1 MTEWL
6 NWIDPV
12 LLVALPLSIPVNNN
26 VCEVLYSSCSQGS
39 PLGSFLESYLGLK
52 YHDLASVTWDILKS
66 FFFFFISVLSLIQL
80 FETSWTDYSLSGSS
94 VNGIFQA
101 RILVWDATAYF
112 RGFSPPKDQTLV
124 SCVSCI
130 GRQILYQL
138 CHLVCQQFTFY
149 VNKSRQLYFG
159 RVKKVVFY

>member
-1 MTEWL
+1 M
-6 NWIDPV
+6 

-26 VCEVLYSSCSQGS
+26 VCGVHYSSDIQGS

-66 FFFFFISVLSLIQL
+66 FFLFFFFNSVLSLVQL

-101 RILVWDATAYF
+101 RILVWVATAYF
-112 RGFSPPKDQTLV
+112 RGFSPPRDQTPV

-138 CHLVCQQFTFY
+138 RRLVC
-149 VNKSRQLYFG
+149 
-159 RVKKVVFY
+159 

>member
-1 MTEWL
+1 M
-6 NWIDPV
+6 

-26 VCEVLYSSCSQGS
+26 VCGVNYSSDIQGS
-39 PLGSFLESYLGLK
+39 LLGSFLESYLGLK
-52 YHDLASVTWDILKS
+52 YHDLASVTWDIFKS
-66 FFFFFISVLSLIQL
+66 FFLFFFNSVLSLVQL

-101 RILVWDATAYF
+101 RILVWVATAYF
-112 RGFSPPKDQTLV
+112 RGFSPPRDQTPV

-138 CHLVCQQFTFY
+138 RRLVC
-149 VNKSRQLYFG
+149 
-159 RVKKVVFY
+159 